1 MTSGVI
7 VAGNRVTVRS
17 VQLYTRTAGTGLPV
31 VLLHAFPLSSAMWLA
46 QREGLARACRVI
58 TPDLRG
64 FGGSRLGDDEPS
76 LDLMADDVARVLD
89 AEGVERAVIGGLSMG
104 GYVTMAFC
112 RRHPDRVLGVILAA
126 TKASPDTDAARGN
139 RERVAREVLADG
151 SDVLVREVL
160 PGLTGPTTRQRRAM
174 VSGRVKGLVQS
185 APPQAVA
192 WAQRAMAGRP
202 DSFDTLAG
210 LKVPALVLAG
220 EEDELAP
227 PSDARAMAEAVPEGR
242 LEVIPEAGHLIA
254 VEQPEAFNEAVA
266 RFLSTELAGVSRSP
280 G

>member
-1 MTSGVI
+1 VI
-7 VAGNRVTVRS
+7 VPGNRVTVRS

-46 QREGLARACRVI
+46 QREGLSGTCRVI

-76 LDLMADDVARVLD
+76 IDLMADDVARVLD
-89 AEGVERAVIGGLSMG
+89 DAGVDKAVIGGLSMG

-126 TKASPDTDAARGN
+126 TKATADPEPARAN
-139 RERVAREVLADG
+139 RERIARAVLADG
-151 SDVLVREVL
+151 SDVLVKEVL
-160 PGLTGPTTRQRRAM
+160 PALIGTTTKQRRAM
-174 VSGRVKGLVQS
+174 VFGRVKGLVQS
-185 APPQAVA
+185 APPKAVA

-202 DSFDTLAG
+202 DSFDTLAA

-227 PSDARAMAEAVPEGR
+227 PSDAQAMAEAVPEGR
-242 LEVIPEAGHLIA
+242 LEIIPKAGHLIA
-254 VEQPEAFNEAVA
+254 VEQPEAFNAAVE
-266 RFLSTELAGVSRSP
+266 RFLSSELAGVSRSHE
-280 G
+280 